1 MRSAMGGQM
10 MAGGQMLSGGQM
22 MAGGADG
29 SGAAGG
35 GGMLCGSG
43 CCACA
48 AAHLLRLPCSHFPH
62 FPYASASYW

>member
-1 MRSAMGGQM
+1 M

-35 GGMLCGSG
+35 GE
-43 CCACA
+43 CCVA
-48 AAHLLRLPCSHFPH
+48 AGAVPVQQLIC
-62 FPYASASYW
+62 